1 MESVREH
8 MRECPSESE
17 IAQVVLQEL
26 EQRGNCTM
34 EELIHNLPEYS
45 WNQVFTAVDRLSRE
59 GALMVEYSS
68 RVDLYL
74 LSTAQ
79 ARPGN
84 PRQAAP
90 QEQAGNGL

>member
-34 EELIHNLPEYS
+34 EELIEPVAAAAPARKAKAAGGEGGIGALRPKRARI
-45 WNQVFTAVDRLSRE
+45 TRVDR
-59 GALMVEYSS
+59 
-68 RVDLYL
+68 
-74 LSTAQ
+74 
-79 ARPGN
+79 
-84 PRQAAP
+84 
-90 QEQAGNGL
+90 

>member
-59 GALMVEYSS
+59 GAPMVKYSS
-68 RVDLYL
+68 RVDRLPP
-74 LSTAQ
+74 SRNRRMSVSAG
-79 ARPGN
+79 GN
-84 PRQAAP
+84 A
-90 QEQAGNGL
+90 